1 MLNLIAYGAI
11 IIPCTLVVRYLKDS
25 DKVKHGKGLGYSI
38 LRMCLIGQPY
48 DELDKD
54 VETGIGIP
62 HPSKP
67 SSEAMSDNTTL
78 WYCIKLSVCVVGLQF
93 TYLTWGLLQERIMT
107 QSYDGDTFTTSQF
120 LVFINRIS
128 AFLIAATY
136 ISIFPQPRHIPPLYK
151 YSYSSFSNVISSWC
165 QYEALKYVGYPTQ
178 ILAKACKVIPVMLMG
193 KVVSNKTYHL
203 SEYLTAM
210 LLSMGVAVFLL
221 GTANTSHK
229 YLTETSIVGMVIL
242 LCYLWFDS
250 FTSNW
255 QNELFTQYKMT
266 PVQMMFGINIFSS
279 LFTLVSLIL
288 QRHFF
293 SSLSFLLSHQEF
305 AFHSIVLSLCSAF
318 GQLFIFYTIA
328 QFGPL
333 VFTLVMTSRQ
343 ALSILFSCI
352 VYGHVLTHQ
361 AMIGVAIVFISILLR
376 VYFRHR
382 NKNQTVK

>member
-1 MLNLIAYGAI
+1 
-11 IIPCTLVVRYLKDS
+11 
-25 DKVKHGKGLGYSI
+25 
-38 LRMCLIGQPY
+38 
-48 DELDKD
+48 
-54 VETGIGIP
+54 
-62 HPSKP
+62 
-67 SSEAMSDNTTL
+67 
-78 WYCIKLSVCVVGLQF
+78 
-93 TYLTWGLLQERIMT
+93 MT